1 MMFIYI
7 IRRLTQSAAA
17 VLILL
22 TILFFV
28 LNVLP
33 GDAALLAGDLRMA
46 KNEEVIKNIRAKWGL
61 DKPLHIRY
69 FTYMGNLLTGDL
81 GTSYRTSNEVVDLI
95 IPKLISTLKIVVTA
109 FITAVIAGIF
119 LGFVAALYRGT
130 LIDILLMI
138 IAILG
143 ISMPRFWLGL
153 MLMYYFAVIQ
163 NILPASGTGNG
174 SFIFIILPALTL
186 SIPMIALIAR
196 TTRSSVL
203 DEINHDHV
211 RTARAKGLSNSVVN
225 IKHIFRNSL
234 LSIIT
239 IVGLQLGTIFA
250 NTVVVEKV
258 FAWPGIGD
266 LIVNSIFKRDIPAI
280 QGCILVFALSFIL
293 INLFVDIL
301 YAFLDP
307 RISYS

>member
-1 MMFIYI
+1 MLIYV
-7 IRRLTQSAAA
+7 IRRIAQSAAA
-17 VLILL
+17 ILILL
-22 TILFFV
+22 TLLFVV

-46 KNEEVIKNIRAKWGL
+46 KNEEVIANIRAKWGL

-69 FTYMGNLLTGDL
+69 LTYMGNLLRCDL
-81 GTSYRTSNEVVDLI
+81 GTSYRTSNKVIDLI
-95 IPKLISTLKIVVTA
+95 IPKLFSTIKIVITA
-109 FITAVIAGIF
+109 FIAAVIVGIF
-119 LGFVAALYRGT
+119 LGFMAALYRGT
-130 LIDILLMI
+130 LIDVILMI

-153 MLMYYFAVIQ
+153 MLMYYFAVIH
-163 NILPASGTGNG
+163 NFLPASGTGDG
-174 SFIFIILPALTL
+174 SFLFIILPALTL

-196 TTRSSVL
+196 TTRSAVL

-211 RTARAKGLSNSVVN
+211 RTARAKGLSNSAVN

-239 IVGLQLGTIFA
+239 IVGLQLGTVFA

-266 LIVNSIFKRDIPAI
+266 LVVNSIFKRDIPAI
-280 QGCILVFALSFIL
+280 QGCILVFALCFIL